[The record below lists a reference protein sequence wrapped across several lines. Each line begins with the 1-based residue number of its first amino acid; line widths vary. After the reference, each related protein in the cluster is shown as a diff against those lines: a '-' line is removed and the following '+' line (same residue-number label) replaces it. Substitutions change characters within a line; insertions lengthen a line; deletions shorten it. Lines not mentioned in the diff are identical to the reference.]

1 MCLRDFKRCV
11 CVILTKRERERERGS
26 IMSTMSKKTPMQKN
40 GTQNNGRKAAS
51 EREREREMG
60 GRVGG
65 SVPGLYFFRL
75 SGLGVSRAAEVVVF

>member
-11 CVILTKRERERERGS
+11 CVILTKRERERGS

-51 EREREREMG
+51 EREREREKWEG
-60 GRVGG
+60 GWV
-65 SVPGLYFFRL
+65 
-75 SGLGVSRAAEVVVF
+75 GVSRGCIFSA